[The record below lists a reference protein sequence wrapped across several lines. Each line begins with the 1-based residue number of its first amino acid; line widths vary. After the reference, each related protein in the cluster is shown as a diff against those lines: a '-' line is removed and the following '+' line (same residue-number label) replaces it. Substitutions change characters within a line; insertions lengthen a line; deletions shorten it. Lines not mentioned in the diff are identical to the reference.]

1 LVVKYIA
8 FGFARFHKG
17 SYPRSLAG
25 WNNFD
30 WFIVAVSI
38 LGILIDDVIG
48 ADNVPIDPG
57 ILKILRIL
65 RVARILKLLKSAKEL
80 VILLN
85 TVARSLAQVGNL
97 GLLLFL
103 LFFIYAA
110 LGIELFGRL
119 ACTANH
125 GCDGISEYAN
135 FKNFGMALLVLFRLS
150 TGDNWNGMMKDGLR
164 GEPPLSLVANNTVK
178 YGNKYGCSFALD
190 CGGSDE
196 CCAGCDPDEDCKF
209 NCCASAAITP
219 IYYISF
225 CVLST
230 FVMLNL
236 VVATLMGELERAGV
250 ESDGE
255 AATVAVAAEDDDA
268 KNKPSVDTNGKAGDT
283 VTDFVAAEAE
293 EEEESPKPAP
303 SPVSGELSSVG
314 SLVDDGP
321 SGVPSRVK
329 LEPLEKIPARP
340 LSPSVFEPFAPET
353 IAHDEPEE
361 VVQEAVANSEAQ

>member
-1 LVVKYIA
+1 M
-8 FGFARFHKG
+8 
-17 SYPRSLAG
+17 S
-25 WNNFD
+25 
-30 WFIVAVSI
+30 AV
-38 LGILIDDVIG
+38 
-48 ADNVPIDPG
+48 
-57 ILKILRIL
+57 R
-65 RVARILKLLKSAKEL
+65 
-80 VILLN
+80 
-85 TVARSLAQVGNL
+85 
-97 GLLLFL
+97 
-103 LFFIYAA
+103 AA
-110 LGIELFGRL
+110 IQMR
-119 ACTANH
+119 TA
-125 GCDGISEYAN
+125 
-135 FKNFGMALLVLFRLS
+135 
-150 TGDNWNGMMKDGLR
+150 
-164 GEPPLSLVANNTVK
+164 
-178 YGNKYGCSFALD
+178 
-190 CGGSDE
+190 
-196 CCAGCDPDEDCKF
+196 KF